1 MNFLDRIRPL
11 KEREAANLREEYAV
25 RAPVRRGPP
34 VRDFAGA
41 LRGGGRLIA
50 EVKRCSPSDPHFR
63 LEADVARIAAVYERS
78 GAAAVSIVTDRDH
91 FGTSLDDVPAVRAA
105 TRLPV
110 ICKDFIVD
118 EVQVTAAWAAG
129 ADAVLLIA
137 RMMTPARL
145 AELLAAVRHRGL
157 EALVEC
163 HDEADVNAALDA
175 GAALVG
181 LNNRDL
187 NALTTDVGLTA
198 RLLPRLPDSVVRV
211 AESGIDAR
219 AQVVRLGALGA
230 DAFLVGHALL
240 KHPDPGRK
248 LRQLLGREAED
259 APLLK
264 VCGLTTPDDARAAV
278 AAGADLLGVILA
290 PSPRQATADQVL
302 AIRRAVPG
310 ARLVGVF
317 RDEKPGRVAE
327 IAGACGLDLL
337 QLHGDESP
345 AACRDLRNATGLPVI
360 KALEAGGDLVARAAA
375 YDTAYLLLD
384 LPKGAGAPAPGT
396 VDAGLAAAAA
406 ALRALGRTVLLAG
419 GLDSDNAAA
428 ALAASPDGVDVC
440 RGVECAP
447 GRKDLDKLAVFG
459 RKVHP

>member
-11 KEREAANLREEYAV
+11 KEREAACLREEFAV
-25 RAPVRRGPP
+25 RTPRRTGPA
-34 VRDFAGA
+34 VRDFAAA
-41 LRGGGRLIA
+41 LAGRERLIA

-63 LEADVARIAAVYERS
+63 QEADVARIAAVYERS
-78 GAAAVSIVTDRDH
+78 GAAAISIVTDRDN

-118 EVQVTAAWAAG
+118 EAQITAAWAAG

-137 RMMTPARL
+137 RMLPPARL
-145 AELLAAVRHRGL
+145 AELLAVTRRRGL

-163 HDEADVNAALDA
+163 HDEADVRSALDA

-198 RLLPRLPDSVVRV
+198 RMLPLLPDSVVRV
-211 AESGIDAR
+211 AESGIDR
-219 AQVVRLGALGA
+219 RSQVTDLGTLGA

-264 VCGLTTPDDARAAV
+264 VCGLTTAEDARAAA
-278 AAGADLLGVILA
+278 AAGADLLGVIFA
-290 PSPRQATADQVL
+290 ASPRQVTADQVRSIRL
-302 AIRRAVPG
+302 ALPD

-317 RDEKPGRVAE
+317 RDEAPGRVAE
-327 IAGACGLDLL
+327 LAATCSLDLL

-345 AACRDLRNATGLPVI
+345 AECRDLRNTTGLPVI
-360 KALEAGGDLVARAAA
+360 KALDLGPDLAGRAAA

-384 LPKGAGAPAPGT
+384 LPKGAAPAAPGAI
-396 VDAGLAAAAA
+396 DPELAAAAA
-406 ALRALGRTVLLAG
+406 SLRAQGRTVLLAG
-419 GLDSDNAAA
+419 GLDPDNVDA
-428 ALAASPDGVDVC
+428 ALAAAPDGVDVC
-440 RGVECAP
+440 RGVESEP
-447 GRKDLDKLAVFG
+447 GRKDPDSLAAFG